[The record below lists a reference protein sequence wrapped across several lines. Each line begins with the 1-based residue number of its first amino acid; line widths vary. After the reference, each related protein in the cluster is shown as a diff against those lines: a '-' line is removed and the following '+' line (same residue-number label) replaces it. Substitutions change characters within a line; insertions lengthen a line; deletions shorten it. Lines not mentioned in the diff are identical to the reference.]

1 MKKHLLMLTALII
14 SFSAFAT
21 SLRSPD
27 GKQELKFYLDQNG
40 QAFYSLSYAEK
51 KIITFS
57 KMGFILKDRANL
69 REGFEVTEIKYDTVD
84 YQWNPVWGEVKT
96 IRDNHTEMCV
106 SLFQKAQNATMKIRF
121 RLFNDGLGFRYEFD
135 KTSGLDYFQILDEC
149 TEFNFTANHK
159 AFWIPGDYDTNEYY
173 YSTTNIKDID
183 ASKSDGNGIGT
194 HGYFDTHSVQTPLML
209 KSSEGLYINIFEA
222 ALVDYPAMHLK
233 ADVDNYRFTAALAP
247 NALGTKAY
255 MQTPHNTPWR
265 TVLVSD
271 KATDILASKTI
282 LNLNEP
288 SKITHTDFIKPQ
300 KFVGIWW
307 GMHVP
312 NKWTWNYADSSN
324 LKLKGTDWNQ
334 LIPNGKHGASNE
346 NVRAY
351 IDFAAANG
359 IDGVL
364 VEGWNIGWEDWAFR
378 YKEEVFDFV
387 TPYPDF
393 DIKSLNEYAHSK
405 GVKLVMHHETSA
417 SVTNYERRIDNAI
430 NLMKTHGYEAVKTG
444 YVGFIIPRGEK
455 HDGQWM
461 VNHYIRN
468 VEKFAAAEIMVD
480 AHEPVRPTGLSRT
493 YPNLM
498 ACEAARGNEFNAWS
512 SGNPPEHET
521 ILPFTRL
528 MGGPMDYT
536 PGIFEIKMNAYDP
549 NSEYQVHTTLAK
561 QLALYVTMY
570 SPFQMAADLIENY
583 EKKMDAFQF
592 IKDVAVDWDD
602 SKYLEAEP
610 GDYLTVARKQKNSD
624 NWFIGAI
631 TDENSRISKLHFEF
645 LDSDIWYVATIYGD
659 SKDSHWK
666 NNPMS
671 YSIKKGLVNKKTKL
685 DLQLAAGGG
694 AAISVVKATG
704 EDLKKLKKL
713 K

>member
-1 MKKHLLMLTALII
+1 MKRNFLLLTIAILSI
-14 SFSAFAT
+14 SLQANTLS
-21 SLRSPD
+21 SPD
-27 GKQELKFYLDQNG
+27 GKQELNFQLTQNG
-40 QAFYSLSYAEK
+40 QAMYSLTYNGV
-51 KIITFS
+51 KIINDS
-57 KMGFILKDRANL
+57 RLGFILKNRENL
-69 REGFEVTEIKYDTVD
+69 REGFEITKIEYDTID
-84 YQWNPVWGEVKT
+84 YSWNPIWGEVKT
-96 IRDNHTEMCV
+96 IRDNHNEMCV
-106 SLFQKAQNATMKIRF
+106 SLFQKSQNVKMKIRF
-121 RLFNDGLGFRYEFD
+121 RLFNDGLGFRYEFERQANM
-135 KTSGLDYFQILDEC
+135 DYFQILDEC
-149 TEFNFTANHK
+149 TEFNLTGNHK
-159 AFWIPGDYDTNEYY
+159 AFWIPGDYDTNEYFY
-173 YSTTNIKDID
+173 TTSTINDID
-183 ASKSDGNGIGT
+183 ASKTDGSGIGT
-194 HGYFDTHSVQTPLML
+194 HGYFDKNAVQTPLML
-209 KSSEGLYINIFEA
+209 KTKENLYINIFEA

-233 ADVDNYRFTAALAP
+233 VDVNNFKFTAALAP

-271 KATDILASKTI
+271 KATEILASKTI

-288 SKITHTDFIKPQ
+288 SKIENTGFIKPQ

-324 LKLKGTDWNQ
+324 LKLKDTNWNN
-334 LIPNGKHGASNE
+334 LIPNGRHGASNE
-346 NVRAY
+346 NVKAY
-351 IDFAAANG
+351 IDFAAENG

-364 VEGWNIGWEDWAFR
+364 VEGWNIGWEDWAGR

-387 TPYPDF
+387 TPYNDF
-393 DIKSLNEYAHSK
+393 DIKALNDYANSK

-417 SVTNYERRIDNAI
+417 SVSNYERHIDDAI
-430 NLMKTHGYEAVKTG
+430 DLMKKYDYKAVKTG
-444 YVGFIIPRGEK
+444 YVGYIIPRGET

-461 VNHYIRN
+461 VNHYLRN
-468 VEKFAAAEIMVD
+468 IEKFAAAEIMVD

-512 SGNPPEHET
+512 VGNPPEHET

-549 NSEYQVHTTLAK
+549 KSEYQVHTTLAK
-561 QLALYVTMY
+561 QLALYITMY
-570 SPFQMAADLIENY
+570 SPFQMVADLIENY
-583 EKKMDAFQF
+583 QKKMDAFQF

-610 GDYLTVARKQKNSD
+610 GDYLTVARKQKNSE

-631 TDENSRISKLHFEF
+631 TDENSRVANIKFDF
-645 LDSDIWYVATIYGD
+645 LNDKIWYVATIYGD

-671 YSIKKGLVNKKTKL
+671 YEIRKGLVNSKSQINL
-685 DLQLAAGGG
+685 NLAPGGG
-694 AAISVVKATG
+694 AAISFTIASKEQIKV
-704 EDLKKLKKL
+704 LQKLK
-713 K
+713 